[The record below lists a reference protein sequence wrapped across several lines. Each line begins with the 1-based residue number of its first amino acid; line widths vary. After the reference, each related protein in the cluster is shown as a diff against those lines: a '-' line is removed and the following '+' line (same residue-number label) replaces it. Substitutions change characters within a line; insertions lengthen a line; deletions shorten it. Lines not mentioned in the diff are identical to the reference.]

1 MRCSRTGRGASSR
14 AAVQAAYGWGAI
26 CVLPTLSPTQAGAQ
40 PVRQHLD
47 RVLASS
53 QFVNSHRLSRFL
65 RFIVERTLD
74 NAEDELKESV
84 VGIQVFDRPAG
95 YDPKIDS
102 IVRVQ
107 ARQLRSKLQMYYAEP
122 GYRDTVRFEVPKG
135 SYVLVI
141 RTADEPRLLLVSPGA
156 AAAKSQPA
164 ADLAVL
170 PFANFSSD
178 PETEYF
184 SDGVSEEILTAL
196 SQVRGLRLIAR
207 TSSFQ
212 FKGRNRDLREVA
224 RALGTRCLLE
234 GGVRRAGNQLRV
246 TAQLIDGGDGTQLW
260 AGSFDACLTEPAQM
274 FAIQE
279 DIARS
284 ISLSLGRVMTAPE
297 RPEGVGRPT
306 SVAAYDL
313 CLRARKL
320 MRELR
325 AESVLGAIPLLEAAI
340 AGDPG
345 YAAAYATL
353 AGCYGHLG
361 VYGGPAGA
369 GALPKV
375 RWYATEAVR
384 RDPFLPDGHVL
395 LGNAAAAL
403 DLDLATART
412 HYTRALEIDPEDQH
426 ARQSRAFW
434 LLGPSGQTAD
444 AVEELERL
452 LPLDPLSLDLRHSYT
467 MTLLFD
473 RRYEKV
479 IEQASLILQIMP
491 RSHSAAF
498 CRWLAYEA
506 LGEDMLGMKDLAL
519 QAEVLPQLMI
529 GEHMAAYELERSGQH
544 EEAVAAATRLEQDP
558 RAVFAPTVLADL
570 WIRLGDLDRAVG
582 WLETGYERRVFR
594 VLWLAVDYTYDKLRP
609 LPRFRALCGKVFGPR
624 GQAAP
629 KG

>member
-1 MRCSRTGRGASSR
+1 MPTPSPAR
-14 AAVQAAYGWGAI
+14 AG
-26 CVLPTLSPTQAGAQ
+26 TE
-40 PVRQHLD
+40 PVRQQLD
-47 RVLASS
+47 RVLASPH
-53 QFVNSHRLSRFL
+53 FVNSHRLSRFL

-74 NAEDELKESV
+74 NAGDELKESV
-84 VGIQVFDRPAG
+84 VGLQVFDRPAG

-107 ARQLRSKLQMYYAEP
+107 ARQLRSKLQDYYAGP
-122 GYRDTVRFEVPKG
+122 GRQDTVRFDIPKG
-135 SYVLVI
+135 SYVPVI
-141 RTADEPRLLLVSPGA
+141 RTAALEEARLSLVKPDA
-156 AAAKSQPA
+156 AASKSQPA

-184 SDGVSEEILTAL
+184 SDGISEEILTAL

-234 GGVRRAGNQLRV
+234 GSVRRAGNQLRV
-246 TAQLIDGGDGTQLW
+246 TAQLIDGADGTHLW
-260 AGSFDACLTEPAQM
+260 AGSFDALLTEPAQV

-284 ISLSLGRVMTAPE
+284 ISLSLGKVVTAPE
-297 RPEGVGRPT
+297 TREEAGRPA

-325 AESVLGAIPLLEAAI
+325 AESVLAAIPLLEAAI
-340 AGDPG
+340 AADPG

-369 GALPKV
+369 GALSKV
-375 RWYATEAVR
+375 RRHATEAVR

-403 DLDLATART
+403 DLDLATAET
-412 HYTRALEIDPEDQH
+412 HYARALEIDPEDQH

-434 LLGPSGQTAD
+434 LLGPSGRTAE
-444 AVEELERL
+444 AVEEFERL

-473 RRYEKV
+473 RQYERV

-491 RSHSAAF
+491 QSHSAAF

-506 LGEDMLGMKDLAL
+506 LGQDELALKDLAL
-519 QAEVLPQLMI
+519 QAAVLPQLMI
-529 GEHMAAYELERSGQH
+529 GEHLAAYELERSGKHQD
-544 EEAVAAATRLEQDP
+544 AVAAALRLERDP
-558 RAVFAPTVLADL
+558 RAPFAPTVLADL
-570 WIRLGDLDRAVG
+570 WIRLGDFDRAIT

-594 VLWLAVDYTYDKLRP
+594 VLWLAVDSTYDELRA
-609 LPRFRALCGKVFGPR
+609 LPRFQALSAKLFGQREP
-624 GQAAP
+624 GP
-629 KG
+629 SKG